1 MNAFQRKL
9 SSPEY
14 KDVDE
19 EYRVAMIKY
28 ETTQMAVKDLDKYH
42 AALDK
47 VSTNVLKGLCGTS
60 LIHLWYTCAE
70 LEGTLE
76 ISWCKNRRD
85 Q

>member
-1 MNAFQRKL
+1 MISFSSTVSQNCFQRKL
-9 SSPEY
+9 ASPEY

-47 VSTNVLKGLCGTS
+47 VSINLLNGLLSTS
-60 LIHLWYTCAE
+60 L
-70 LEGTLE
+70 
-76 ISWCKNRRD
+76 
-85 Q
+85 